1 MIPLGENRIRKIW
14 GKNEYLFILNLAL
27 RGLSGIT
34 VGFSNMV
41 EGSWNQNELCVLLYV
56 CVNFYLGRLAGNAY
70 DMS

>member
-27 RGLSGIT
+27 RGLSVIT
-34 VGFSNMV
+34 VGVSNMV
-41 EGSWNQNELCVLLYV
+41 EGSRNQNELGVLLYV
-56 CVNFYLGRLAGNAY
+56 CGNVYLGRLTGSAY